1 MYLRWVL
8 VSKKVLLV
16 SYEIGLGYKRG
27 IYYYTQS
34 LVKAIKLENKIGL
47 LTQAYNYNSAEIIES
62 IDNPSIYFREKYK
75 RNKLWLNYIKYVL
88 NINNSFKKMVDF
100 GSSEEVFGF
109 DYFINKPA
117 FYRYNNI
124 YMKMPGMGLQSI
136 DNKFLGQDD
145 IIITSSPVSI
155 SSKKNKVIQTL
166 HDVFPMINEA
176 YYQNTFHRKLH
187 GLTVADKIMAMSEY
201 ARDTFLNFH
210 PHLAD
215 RVEVV
220 YQAIAM
226 DSQLIEK
233 CKNTFINKEIL
244 SKFNLKE
251 KKYMFFVGAIEYR
264 KNIHSIIKAF
274 KIATLKNQELKLVIA
289 GRADDNKYLN
299 DFDLLK
305 YMLDS
310 KDVQIKFIGEIT
322 DIEKVCLIQ
331 NSKAFL
337 FPSLL
342 EGFGIPVVEAQTLG
356 VPVLTANNSA
366 LTEVGADS
374 TLMVN
379 DAEDIE
385 ELIEGIVKLWEDDEY
400 CSHLISK
407 GFDNA
412 KRFSFENFSNDVN
425 TIIKS
430 I

>member
-1 MYLRWVL
+1 MFVN
-8 VSKKVLLV
+8 KKVLLV
-16 SYEIGLGYKRG
+16 SYEVGLGYKRG
-27 IYYYTQS
+27 IYHYTRS
-34 LVKAIKLENKIGL
+34 LVKAIKLKNEIGFL
-47 LTQAYNYNSAEIIES
+47 SQAYIYNNDEIIDS
-62 IDNPSIYFREKYK
+62 IENPSIYFREKYNK
-75 RNKLWLNYIKYVL
+75 SKLWVSYIKNFLDV
-88 NINNSFKKMVDF
+88 NSDFKKIINESGKEDDF
-100 GSSEEVFGF
+100 MF
-109 DYFINKPA
+109 DFFINQPA

-124 YMKMPGMGLQSI
+124 YMKTPGMGLQII
-136 DNKFLGQDD
+136 DNKFIGQDD

-166 HDVFPMINEA
+166 HDVFPMIDNT

-201 ARDTFLNFH
+201 ARDTFLKIY
-210 PHLAD
+210 PDLAD

-220 YQAIAM
+220 YQAIAI
-226 DSQLIEK
+226 DSKLIEN

-244 SKFNLKE
+244 CKFNLKE

-264 KNIHSIIKAF
+264 KNIHNIIKAF
-274 KIATLKNQELKLVIA
+274 KIATLKDQELKLVIA

-305 YMLDS
+305 YKLDS
-310 KDVQIKFIGEIT
+310 KELQIKFIGEIT

-374 TLMVN
+374 TLMVD
-379 DAEDIE
+379 DAVNIE
-385 ELIEGIVKLWEDDEY
+385 ELIDGIVKLWEDDEY
-400 CSHLISK
+400 CSYLISK
-407 GFDNA
+407 GYDNA

-425 TIIKS
+425 NIIKS